1 MSGTEK
7 TNSCTKEQ
15 NGKSKKGGV
24 WSKVTGMMDDHTI
37 RQQGTYENNNNKKK
51 TAKSIDS

>member
-1 MSGTEK
+1 
-7 TNSCTKEQ
+7 
-15 NGKSKKGGV
+15 
-24 WSKVTGMMDDHTI
+24 MMDDHTI